1 MVKNFQSLKES
12 IIKMIFIGINDDDAN
27 DDANDDAKDDD
38 ADDDV
43 SLL

>member
-1 MVKNFQSLKES
+1 MIKYFQSLEES
-12 IIKMIFIGINDDDAN
+12 IKKMIFIGINDDDAN

>member
-1 MVKNFQSLKES
+1 MLMVKNFQSLEEG

-27 DDANDDAKDDD
+27 DDD